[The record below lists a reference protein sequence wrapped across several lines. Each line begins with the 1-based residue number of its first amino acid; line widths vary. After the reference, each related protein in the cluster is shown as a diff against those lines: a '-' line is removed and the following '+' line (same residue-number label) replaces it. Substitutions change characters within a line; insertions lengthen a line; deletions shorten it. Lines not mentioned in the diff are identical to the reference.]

1 MFKEA
6 AASATLIQHLYK
18 HNVKTIA
25 ELTALSAG
33 GVRETA
39 ANYLKDREYYPN
51 IPYHHLTA
59 EELNYVFD
67 VADQQDYLCELYLK
81 IAEQYQPIYKALDDM
96 P

>member
-1 MFKEA
+1 M
-6 AASATLIQHLYK
+6 
-18 HNVKTIA
+18 
-25 ELTALSAG
+25 SAG
-33 GVRETA
+33 QVKDTA

-51 IPYHHLTA
+51 IPYHLLTA

-81 IAEQYQPIYKALDDM
+81 ITEQYQPIYKALDDM